1 MHSRILYLQTFP
13 FHLKASPTPTSFGS
27 FPQNIKSVECI
38 DIFNCFID
46 KKVFKKMMVCDN
58 KKIKFYMNW
67 LLDDLPINENNTRV
81 LICFNYFAIY
91 FLNKV
96 FT

>member
-1 MHSRILYLQTFP
+1 
-13 FHLKASPTPTSFGS
+13 
-27 FPQNIKSVECI
+27 
-38 DIFNCFID
+38 
-46 KKVFKKMMVCDN
+46 MVCDN

-91 FLNKV
+91 FFNKV